1 MFCRSR
7 KRPSP
12 RLTTGAWNSTGGTS
26 IGRCPG
32 IARPDDRI
40 SEPFGMRWAKTHSMS
55 SPLLDFV
62 LVDEGQDLEP
72 ECFDILCRV
81 ARHVTVCLDYKQQ
94 IYDRGST
101 EAQIV
106 ARLGVNRR
114 QITLLDAFRCSPL
127 VAGLAARLL
136 KDPEERRQYL
146 NQVRAV
152 QQKEREW
159 PLLYEAASFEDE
171 RRKLIEII
179 RDRVQRGERV
189 GVLFP
194 KRKQVMGFA
203 QALESEGFHV
213 ETQKSLDFGSAAPK
227 LITYHSAKGL
237 TFDAVLLPRLVY
249 GSFAKLSQEA
259 VRRQL
264 FVAIT
269 RATQWVYMS
278 TVLGERLLM
287 LQELDALVAQGEL
300 VRQQGS
306 CSGKESYGEDSAA
319 EVGTHDFF

>member
-1 MFCRSR
+1 
-7 KRPSP
+7 
-12 RLTTGAWNSTGGTS
+12 
-26 IGRCPG
+26 
-32 IARPDDRI
+32 
-40 SEPFGMRWAKTHSMS
+40 
-55 SPLLDFV
+55 
-62 LVDEGQDLEP
+62 
-72 ECFDILCRV
+72 
-81 ARHVTVCLDYKQQ
+81 
-94 IYDRGST
+94 
-101 EAQIV
+101 
-106 ARLGVNRR
+106 
-114 QITLLDAFRCSPL
+114 
-127 VAGLAARLL
+127 
-136 KDPEERRQYL
+136 
-146 NQVRAV
+146 
-152 QQKEREW
+152 
-159 PLLYEAASFEDE
+159 
-171 RRKLIEII
+171 
-179 RDRVQRGERV
+179 
-189 GVLFP
+189 
-194 KRKQVMGFA
+194 MGFA